1 MTTPPASPRIVA
13 QPSRPQLSAGQKK
26 FNTLMEKLETRR
38 KLLQQW
44 LVISTTC
51 EKLWVEELVPML
63 SEQAE
68 NEITKLRLLDVAF
81 DQFRLSKK
89 DRATLL
95 EIICVMT
102 MSLMGGEHDEELKQL
117 YLKYTGSDYDED
129 ERLQNQLFKSS
140 QEEELGVELGD
151 DVDLNSIDD
160 VTQHI
165 EEKLREQAEQA
176 QSTQQPK
183 KPTASEI
190 RREQEEAEGSQSLR
204 EIYRKLASA
213 LHPDREQDAD
223 ERERKTALMQRVNE
237 AYENDNLLALLQMQM
252 QMEIE
257 QIDQTHIDN
266 ITDKRLK
273 HFNRILSEQL
283 RELEDEI
290 HDRKMLIREQFLMDP
305 YEDIRPKTVNAKCAK
320 QLKAIR
326 EHLDDAQDELDALTD
341 PKSLKAWL
349 RDQRDM
355 AEMLERVEEF
365 DDMELMDTLFR

>member
-1 MTTPPASPRIVA
+1 MSIPANEAAHRAASDAEQIAWVDEQDRLLG
-13 QPSRPQLSAGQKK
+13 SRVRADLRERGLIGRGTYILLFNSAGELCVHRR
-26 FNTLMEKLETRR
+26 TLSKAIYPGY
-38 KLLQQW
+38 W
-44 LVISTTC
+44 
-51 EKLWVEELVPML
+51 
-63 SEQAE
+63 
-68 NEITKLRLLDVAF
+68 DVA
-81 DQFRLSKK
+81 
-89 DRATLL
+89 A
-95 EIICVMT
+95 
-102 MSLMGGEHDEELKQL
+102 GGMVQADE
-117 YLKYTGSDYDED
+117 SYDESAAR
-129 ERLQNQLFKSS
+129 EL
-140 QEEELGVELGD
+140 EEELGVELGD

-237 AYENDNLLALLQMQM
+237 AYENDNLLALLQM